1 MSTESEMV
9 ALYIQA
15 EKDVL
20 LGKETQING
29 RSLTMEDLSDIR
41 AGRKE
46 WESRVNT
53 LAANTGG
60 GRKRFSLVNFN

>member
-1 MSTESEMV
+1 MV

-20 LGKETQING
+20 LGKETEING

-41 AGRKE
+41 AGRTE

-53 LAANTGG
+53 LAAKAGR
-60 GRKRFSLVNFN
+60 GRKRFSVASFN